1 MIQSKSKDRLLA
13 SPNAKTRRMASTTS
27 VLIVDDVAQWR
38 SQVCKLLENQ
48 LGWKVVAEACDGVQ
62 AIQMTAELSP
72 DLVLL
77 DIGMP
82 VLSGLEAAKQI
93 QQISPKSKIVFLTQ
107 ERDADVRSAALDTGA
122 HGYVLKANA
131 GSELLPTLTA
141 VLRNGHQAD
150 HVGAPVRGLSR
161 R

>member
-13 SPNAKTRRMASTTS
+13 SPNAKTRQMASTTS

-48 LGWKVVAEACDGVQ
+48 LGWKVVAEACDGLQ
-62 AIQMTAELSP
+62 AIQRAAELSP

-93 QQISPKSKIVFLTQ
+93 QQISPQSKIVFLTQ
-107 ERDADVRSAALDTGA
+107 ESASDVRSAALDTG

-131 GSELLPTLTA
+131 GSELLPTLTGL
-141 VLRNGHQAD
+141 LRNGHQAD
-150 HVGAPVRGLSR
+150 PVGTPLAD
-161 R
+161 